1 MFTNID
7 LQQMLEDAVIN
18 GNNLIDI
25 STDSVSKSHQIH
37 NKDMVAEKMST
48 EVAEARPRCSCTSS
62 PICHS
67 CRTRCEHFNWAAA
80 KWISFTRRLL
90 GVTPPTRRSKMHLR
104 GKGKLILC

>member
-1 MFTNID
+1 MGQTERGEKKEEQMFTDID
-7 LQQMLEDAVIN
+7 LQQMLEDAVITV
-18 GNNLIDI
+18 NNLIDI

-67 CRTRCEHFNWAAA
+67 CRTRSVN
-80 KWISFTRRLL
+80 
-90 GVTPPTRRSKMHLR
+90 LR
-104 GKGKLILC
+104 